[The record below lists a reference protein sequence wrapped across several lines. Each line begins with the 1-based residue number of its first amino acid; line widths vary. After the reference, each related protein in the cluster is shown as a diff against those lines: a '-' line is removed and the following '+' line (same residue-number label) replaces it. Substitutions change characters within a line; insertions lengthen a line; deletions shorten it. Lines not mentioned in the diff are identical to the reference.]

1 MGIYIVHHILIQELI
16 TISVFRSLATEYCY
30 IFPCVLFISVTII
43 SWGIVWSAKKNKY
56 PKYIIG

>member
-1 MGIYIVHHILIQELI
+1 MGGSGRRFGHAIPKQFTDIKGKPY
-16 TISVFRSLATEYCY
+16 FAY
-30 IFPCVLFISVTII
+30 IFEDFQKVTII